1 MKFREE
7 RIASKEGKQNYID
20 GIERLI
26 AKKQRDAEA
35 IRDAY
40 AQEIMNEPER
50 YRRDLCSLLGWPLT
64 EERDTTP
71 PEVKMEK
78 LGEEPTHEIFRA
90 QVEIL
95 EGLSM
100 SGLFF
105 KAKSDGKKPLV
116 IVQHGGLG
124 TPELIAGLYGTTGN
138 YNDML
143 KRVIQHGVH
152 AFAPQL
158 LLWANE
164 YEVAHDRTAI
174 DARLKHLGG
183 SVTALEVYG
192 ITRILD
198 YFEGQPFVSTLGMVG
213 MSYGGFFTLL
223 ASAIDPRIQAALS
236 CAYFNS
242 RDRYVFPDWTWQGAA
257 EKFDDAEVACLTY
270 PRKLYIRVAESDPLF
285 DPSFARHSFETIRR
299 RSEKVGTDWVNFAV
313 FEGVHEFVKD
323 DDVIACLMKDLGI

>member
-7 RIASKEGKQNYID
+7 RDASKGGKETYLD
-20 GIERLI
+20 GLERLI
-26 AKKQRDAEA
+26 AKRQREAEVT
-35 IRDAY
+35 RDAY
-40 AQEIMNEPER
+40 AQEIMDEPER
-50 YRRDLCSLLGWPLT
+50 YRRDLRALLGWPLT

-78 LGEEPTHEIFRA
+78 LGEELTHEIFRA
-90 QVEIL
+90 EVEIL
-95 EGLSM
+95 EGLWM
-100 SGLFF
+100 SGLFY
-105 KAKSDGKKPLV
+105 KAKSDEKRPLV
-116 IVQHGGLG
+116 IVQHGALG

-143 KRVIQHGVH
+143 KRVIKHGVH

-158 LLWANE
+158 LLWADD
-164 YEVAHDRTAI
+164 YGVPHDRVAI

-183 SVTALEVYG
+183 SMVALEVYG

-198 YFEGQPFVSTLGMVG
+198 YFEAQPFVSTLGMVG

-223 ASAIDPRIQAALS
+223 TSALDTRITSALS

-270 PRKLYIRVAESDPLF
+270 PRKLYLRVADRDPLF
-285 DPSFARHSFETIRR
+285 DPSFALRSFETIKR
-299 RSEKVGTDWVNFAV
+299 RSEKVGTDWVDFAV
-313 FEGVHEFVKD
+313 FEGVHEFTKD
-323 DDVIACLMKDLGI
+323 DGVIAALMKDLVV